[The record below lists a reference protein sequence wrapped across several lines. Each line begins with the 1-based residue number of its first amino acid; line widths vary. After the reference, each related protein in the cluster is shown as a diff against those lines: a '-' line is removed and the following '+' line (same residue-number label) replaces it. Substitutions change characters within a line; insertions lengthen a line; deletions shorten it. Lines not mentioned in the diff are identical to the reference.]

1 MQGTDRK
8 GPTALLKSCLA
19 IPQKKGIGTL
29 VLNLR
34 LEKSMLKQEGSL
46 GKLKALVLTYFE
58 HGGLQIQ
65 STIADQEA
73 LKKALLEPD
82 KYPNLMIR
90 IGGYS
95 EYFNRLSDELKK
107 EVIKRTVLE
116 I

>member
-1 MQGTDRK
+1 M
-8 GPTALLKSCLA
+8 
-19 IPQKKGIGTL
+19 
-29 VLNLR
+29 LR
-34 LEKSMLKQEGSL
+34 QEGAL
-46 GKLKALVLTYFE
+46 NKLKALVQTYFE

-73 LKKALLEPD
+73 LKHALAEPD
-82 KYPNLMIR
+82 KYPDLMIR

-107 EVIKRTVLE
+107 EVIKRTILE